1 MNTHLRSLAAEQG
14 GVVTRA
20 QALAA
25 GYAAADI
32 DDLVRRRAWVSL
44 RRGVYMERD
53 LHDALTEESRHLAL
67 IHAVTRS
74 LRAPAVVSHVSAA
87 VLHGLPT
94 WGLDLSEV
102 HVTRAELH
110 SPRHEAGVHHHTGD
124 LRRDEI
130 ATEGGVKVTTL
141 PRTLIDVA
149 RVTPFEPSIVVADAI
164 LRKDAGIGPRALAR
178 LDTMRD
184 WQGSRNAGAV
194 LAFADGRSESVGESR
209 CRVLFDDVGLPA
221 PDLQREFH
229 ARDGS
234 LIGRT
239 DFYFEEQR
247 TIGEFDG
254 KGKYLRPMGPD
265 EEPGEVVW
273 REKKREDR
281 LRELGNE
288 VVRVITPDFDRP
300 KEVALRFRR
309 AFKRARELGGRVA

>member
-1 MNTHLRSLAAEQG
+1 MNTHLRSIAANQG
-14 GVVTRA
+14 GVITRG

-25 GYAAADI
+25 GYPEADV
-32 DDLVRRRAWVSL
+32 DDLVRRKVWVPL
-44 RRGVYMERD
+44 RRGAYMERD
-53 LHDALTEESRHLAL
+53 AHDALTDEGRHLAL

-74 LRAPAVVSHVSAA
+74 LREPTVVSHVSAA

-110 SPRHEAGVHHHTGD
+110 SPRHEAGVHHHSGE
-124 LRRDEI
+124 LRDDEV
-130 ATEGGVKVTTL
+130 TFVKGVRVTTL

-149 RVTPFEPSIVVADAI
+149 RVTPFEPAVVVADAALHGDPTI
-164 LRKDAGIGPRALAR
+164 QSQALAR

-229 ARDGS
+229 ASNGR

-254 KGKYLRPMGPD
+254 KSKYLRSMGAGED
-265 EEPGEVVW
+265 PGEVVW

-309 AFKRARELGGRVA
+309 AFERARERGGRVA